1 MDDETAGRKFLGDG
15 VDMAASVGGVLVG
28 AAVGGPVGAAA
39 GAAAGPVFKRVAVEA
54 ATRAMGR
61 RERARASTV
70 LGMSLTFIKERLDA
84 GEQVRNDDFF
94 DERTRSRSKADEIAD
109 GVMMLAQRSH
119 EEHKIPYIAHFLATA
134 CFNPRIDDASAN
146 WLLRQAENMTWM
158 DFQVLG
164 LARRNSSGDIELP
177 DRNIW
182 AQTDEPLTDYESM
195 ITRSFIEFGERAF
208 MSFDPIYLLSDGEV
222 FVESE
227 HRNDPPSLTNARTR
241 GWGGAMSSNF
251 ALDTIP
257 ISELQPLVETL
268 GQKGR
273 YRRATS

>member
-1 MDDETAGRKFLGDG
+1 MRW
-15 VDMAASVGGVLVG
+15 
-28 AAVGGPVGAAA
+28 
-39 GAAAGPVFKRVAVEA
+39 R
-54 ATRAMGR
+54 
-61 RERARASTV
+61 
-70 LGMSLTFIKERLDA
+70 
-84 GEQVRNDDFF
+84 
-94 DERTRSRSKADEIAD
+94 
-109 GVMMLAQRSH
+109 
-119 EEHKIPYIAHFLATA
+119 
-134 CFNPRIDDASAN
+134 
-146 WLLRQAENMTWM
+146 
-158 DFQVLG
+158 G
-164 LARRNSSGDIELP
+164 LSDT

-182 AQTDEPLTDYESM
+182 AQTDEPLTDYESV
-195 ITRSFIEFGERAF
+195 ITRSFIEFGERTF

-241 GWGGAMSSNF
+241 GWGGAMSSYF